1 MSKKQN
7 IEKEILYADTTFQH
21 ISHDQLQ
28 FSLISDINFF
38 NTDSSLGAIMEF

>member
-7 IEKEILYADTTFQH
+7 IKKEILYADIIFQR